1 MKKKKNKKK
10 TKVNYR
16 LLIIAIV
23 SVFLTAFIGSQFTSP
38 NTSSDWYQ
46 EIKPS
51 ITPPNFVFPI
61 VWNVLFLLIAISFYL
76 ALSDAKKGK
85 KKVYTVFYINFFLNI
100 LWSAIYFGLK
110 NPLFAFIEIILLL
123 ISIIVMIKTSY
134 KINKT
139 SAYLLIPYLLWVGF
153 AAILNFLSI

>member
-1 MKKKKNKKK
+1 MTERVGSNEGGPC
-10 TKVNYR
+10 
-16 LLIIAIV
+16 V
-23 SVFLTAFIGSQFTSP
+23 SEERSNHCLS
-38 NTSSDWYQ
+38 
-46 EIKPS
+46 
-51 ITPPNFVFPI
+51 FP
-61 VWNVLFLLIAISFYL
+61 
-76 ALSDAKKGK
+76 
-85 KKVYTVFYINFFLNI
+85 FFLNI

-139 SAYLLIPYLLWVGF
+139 SAHLLIPYLLWVGF